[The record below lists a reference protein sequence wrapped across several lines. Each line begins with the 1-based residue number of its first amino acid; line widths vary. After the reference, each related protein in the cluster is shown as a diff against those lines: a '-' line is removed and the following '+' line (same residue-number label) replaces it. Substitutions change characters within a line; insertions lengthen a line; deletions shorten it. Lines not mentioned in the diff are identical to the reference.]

1 MTPIEVERI
10 LDSMVILRDTREQD
24 TARARRRYKAFGLPC
39 EKAVLDY
46 GDYTYNATLDSGQ
59 FLFKSSERIYPLCAI
74 ERKMNLD
81 EVAMCFTRERKRFES
96 EMIRCRSHGGRMFL
110 LIEDGTWEHLL
121 LGRYRSKFRPKSFL
135 ASLAAWMVRYD
146 LQVIFCKED
155 TSPALIRE
163 ILYRDLKERLTK
175 GEFDG
180 R

>member
-1 MTPIEVERI
+1 MTPIEIERI
-10 LDSMVILRDTREQD
+10 LDSMVILRDTREQN

-46 GDYTYNATLDSGQ
+46 GDYTYNAILPSGPI
-59 FLFKSSERIYPLCAI
+59 FSVNDRIMPLCAV

-81 EVAMCFTRERKRFES
+81 ELAGCFTHDRNRFEN
-96 EMIRCRSHGGRMFL
+96 EMIRCQKNGGRMYL
-110 LIEDGTWEHLL
+110 LTENASWELLL
-121 LGRYRSKFRPKSFL
+121 LGKYRSRFRPNAFL
-135 ASLAAWMVRYD
+135 ASLTAWMVRYD

-163 ILYRDLKERLTK
+163 VLFRDLKERLVR

-180 R
+180 